1 MIMVMK
7 RDYSKPVVRCIS
19 VGTGRSILSVS
30 TEFETTGFDTERRG
44 GESDFD

>member
-1 MIMVMK
+1 MK
-7 RDYSKPVVRCIS
+7 KDYCRPVVRCIS

-44 GESDFD
+44 SESDFD